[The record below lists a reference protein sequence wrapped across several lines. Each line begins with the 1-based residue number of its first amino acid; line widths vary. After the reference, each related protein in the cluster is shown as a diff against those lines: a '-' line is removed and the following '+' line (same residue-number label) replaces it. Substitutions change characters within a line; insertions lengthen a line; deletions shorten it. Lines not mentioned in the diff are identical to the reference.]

1 MWAIQLLS
9 LQMAA
14 ANPLEAAGATPRA
27 PSGRGSCPDT
37 ILEATSLFQGSTVV
51 AYANVTNQSA
61 CCALCHGTYHDE
73 CVAWEWVNDSE
84 VRRLR
89 ASHNCDIFAKV
100 GPRAKVDGRTS
111 GLTSRAPPPA
121 PPGPA
126 PPQTGTPCHSDSDC
140 ESHWGG
146 AEWRC
151 LERRA
156 EPSEL
161 NGCHM
166 HAMTKNTT
174 CACQASACS
183 GGTGRATVE
192 APPSN
197 GSTTK
202 LYVIGDSISLGMQS
216 QLSAL
221 LSPKGWSLY
230 RTSLSLYY
238 HALAPAPASTSCSIA
253 RHCLWRGCRLTVH
266 NMCVYRQSRER

>member
-1 MWAIQLLS
+1 MWAIELLS
-9 LQMAA
+9 LQAA
-14 ANPLEAAGATPRA
+14 VAAHPLGAVVRLPA
-27 PSGRGSCPDT
+27 PLTERNVSGGDSCPDT
-37 ILEATSLFQGSTVV
+37 ILEGTSLFQGSTVV

-73 CVAWEWVNDSE
+73 CLAWEWVNDFE

-100 GPRAKVDGRTS
+100 GPRAKVAGRIS

-121 PPGPA
+121 PPGPT

-140 ESHWGG
+140 ESLWGG

-151 LERRA
+151 LERNA

-166 HAMTKNTT
+166 HAMTKNST
-174 CACQASACS
+174 CACQSSTCS
-183 GGTGRATVE
+183 GGAGRITVE
-192 APPSN
+192 PSSN
-197 GSTTK
+197 HSGIGSTRSTT
-202 LYVIGDSISLGMQS
+202 LYVVGDSISLGMQS

-230 RTSLSLYY
+230 RTSPSL
-238 HALAPAPASTSCSIA
+238 TCSCSGA
-253 RHCLWRGCRLTVH
+253 HSCFLY
-266 NMCVYRQSRER
+266 CVPLLVV